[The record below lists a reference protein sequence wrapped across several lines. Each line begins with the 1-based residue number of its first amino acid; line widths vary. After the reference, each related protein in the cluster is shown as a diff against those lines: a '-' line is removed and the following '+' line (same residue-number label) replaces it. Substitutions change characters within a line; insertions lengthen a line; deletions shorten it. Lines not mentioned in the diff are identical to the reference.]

1 MQFSQLYLI
10 EILHQ
15 TTTDAV
21 FTKTDRLLYLIEILH
36 QTTTPI
42 SYDINCNMLY
52 LIEILHQTTTDGR
65 PESRILQLYL
75 IEILHQTTTSGLESA
90 DILHYISK
98 LSSLKSPNSHFDEV
112 NLMYFSMSKNKAN
125 IRKIS
130 KKTPVAEVYPV
141 WPVRPSPRNS

>member
-1 MQFSQLYLI
+1 MAGKQ
-10 EILHQ
+10 
-15 TTTDAV
+15 
-21 FTKTDRLLYLIEILH
+21 
-36 QTTTPI
+36 
-42 SYDINCNMLY
+42 YDDSNPAGSMKPTSNHNSATMPTRTSL
-52 LIEILHQTTTDGR
+52 
-65 PESRILQLYL
+65 LYL
-75 IEILHQTTTSGLESA
+75 IEILHQTTTSGIELT

-112 NLMYFSMSKNKAN
+112 DLMYFSMSKNKAN